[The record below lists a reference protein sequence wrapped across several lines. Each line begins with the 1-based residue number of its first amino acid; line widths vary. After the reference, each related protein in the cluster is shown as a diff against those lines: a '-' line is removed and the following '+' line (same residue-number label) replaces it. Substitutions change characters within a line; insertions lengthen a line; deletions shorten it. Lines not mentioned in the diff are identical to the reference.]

1 MAEGMPV
8 EDDRFTTQ
16 TSHSYRTTLFTH
28 WQKQTLRPQQS
39 NQLLDRQENR
49 SPECTN
55 ITSPVVRVC
64 VIIAVSQHRSAKF
77 KPRVGIHSDSGSLHR
92 YPLTRR

>member
-28 WQKQTLRPQQS
+28 WQKQTLRPQQN
-39 NQLLDRQENR
+39 NQLLDRQEGR

-55 ITSPVVRVC
+55 ITQPCSACVC
-64 VIIAVSQHRSAKF
+64 DYRSQSAPK
-77 KPRVGIHSDSGSLHR
+77 R
-92 YPLTRR
+92 